1 MHFNI
6 DPKIFETYPDLK
18 IGAIIIKGIDN
29 TRRNSGVEGLL
40 RGVAAQK
47 GKQFA
52 KYDFNEE
59 QNVKVWKDAY
69 GKFGVNPN
77 KYPPSIAA
85 LLKRVGQGKEI
96 PHINTLVD
104 IYNYFSLKYMLPI
117 GGEDLDWLCGDLNL
131 KYTEEGEA
139 FRPIGSISV
148 EETKEGEVAYKD
160 DGGITCRYWNHR
172 ECERTKFTEKT
183 VNAVILVEDLSKMH
197 MDEFGKMLREM
208 QNSIIK
214 YIGGQIEPYIL
225 TEDRTSIDLGIEGR
239 KNINDSRVPQQE
251 KAHFIEEESKKN
263 PSKKAPK
270 KADKKPSKSL
280 ELESDDLPKI
290 KVKKAVEAA
299 LEKAFKVKEKVGIEY
314 PSDEAHGDYASNIA
328 LQITKELKKA
338 PQEIAKEIIENLEKG
353 DLIEK
358 AEVAGPGFINIYLS
372 QKYLKEESMKALKE
386 DYGKSQVGDNKNL
399 IVEYSAPNIAKPL
412 GVHHLLSTIIGQ
424 SLYNIFKELG
434 FNAISV
440 NHIGDWGTQFG
451 KLIYAYKKW
460 GNKEATEK
468 APIEELLKLY
478 VKFHDEAEKD
488 EKLDDEGRNEFKK
501 FEEGDKENRELWE
514 WFVEESMKAIN
525 KTYDKIGGIHF
536 DKTQGESFY
545 EDKMAPV
552 LEEGKEKGIFV
563 EGEEGSY
570 IVEYEDENMPPF
582 VVQKKDGATLY
593 STRDL
598 ATIKYRIDTWNPEKI
613 IYVVDVAQSLHF
625 KQLYD
630 AASRFDWYDDQATH
644 VVFGRMH
651 MKEGKMST
659 RKGNVIL
666 LEEVLDEA
674 IKRAGEIIKEKNSD
688 LENKEEVAR
697 VVGIGAVKYNIL
709 SQNRITDI
717 TFDWDTML
725 SLDGNSAP
733 YLQYTYARAK
743 SILRKAKES
752 QQSEIIETTT
762 ENDIKIAGKT
772 ASLLRTFP
780 KFKESLTKA
789 AEEYKPN
796 ILTNYLF
803 NLAQK
808 FNSFYNSVPV
818 LRAKKEDQEAR
829 LEIVEASSQILK
841 KGLSLLGVEVVEEM

>member
-1 MHFNI
+1 
-6 DPKIFETYPDLK
+6 
-18 IGAIIIKGIDN
+18 
-29 TRRNSGVEGLL
+29 
-40 RGVAAQK
+40 
-47 GKQFA
+47 
-52 KYDFNEE
+52 
-59 QNVKVWKDAY
+59 
-69 GKFGVNPN
+69 
-77 KYPPSIAA
+77 
-85 LLKRVGQGKEI
+85 
-96 PHINTLVD
+96 
-104 IYNYFSLKYMLPI
+104 
-117 GGEDLDWLCGDLNL
+117 
-131 KYTEEGEA
+131 
-139 FRPIGSISV
+139 
-148 EETKEGEVAYKD
+148 
-160 DGGITCRYWNHR
+160 
-172 ECERTKFTEKT
+172 
-183 VNAVILVEDLSKMH
+183 

-239 KNINDSRVPQQE
+239 KNVNDSRVPQQE
-251 KAHFIEEESKKN
+251 KAHFIEEESKKKL
-263 PSKKAPK
+263 SKESPNMPKSGTNKSKGSPK
-270 KADKKPSKSL
+270 KGDKKPLKSL
-280 ELESDDLPKI
+280 DLESDDLPKI
-290 KVKKAVEAA
+290 QVKKVIEAA
-299 LEKAFKVKEKVGIEY
+299 LEKALMPQGGTYQHKGSRNKGSTFKIKIEY
-314 PSDEAHGDYASNIA
+314 PSDEANGDYASSIA
-328 LQITKELKKA
+328 LQITKELKRA

-358 AEVAGPGFINIYLS
+358 AEVAGPGFINIFLS
-372 QKYLKEESMKALKE
+372 EKYLKEESRKALKE

-424 SLYNIFKELG
+424 SLYNILKELG
-434 FNAISV
+434 FNAISI

-460 GNKEATEK
+460 GKKEDVEK
-468 APIEELLKLY
+468 APIDELLKLY

-514 WFVEESMKAIN
+514 WFVKESMKAIN
-525 KTYDKIGGIHF
+525 QTYDKIGGIHF

-552 LEEGKEKGIFV
+552 LEDGKKKGIFV
-563 EGEEGSY
+563 EGDEGSY

-613 IYVVDVAQSLHF
+613 LYVVDVAQSLHF

-630 AASRFDWYDDQATH
+630 AASRFDWYDDQGTH

-743 SILRKAKES
+743 SILRKAGAQQEEASELKE
-752 QQSEIIETTT
+752 
-762 ENDIKIAGKT
+762 ENDSKIAEKT
-772 ASLLRTFP
+772 SSLLRTFP
-780 KFKESLTKA
+780 KFKESLAKA

-818 LRAKKEDQEAR
+818 LKAKKEDQEAR